1 LAATAEDI
9 EPDCDVSK
17 QAFKERFNE
26 FAVKFLQAMFAEALK
41 LTVPEEKAVIPL
53 LAAFAAVYA
62 LDSTNVGLPETLAKE
77 YKGHGG
83 DGPKS
88 ALKLYWLIN
97 WLTGAYRAIQF
108 EQGRKAD
115 QDMGEQFLAGTE
127 PGALWLF
134 DLGFFNLVFLA
145 AIARHQSYFVCRL
158 YAQTVISLI
167 NPAGLSL
174 RFDLDEFLRKAP
186 RELFEMEVELGAEA
200 HLKVRLIL
208 APVPPAVA
216 QARRRRVREDA
227 RRQGRTPRKSTLAR
241 CDWTLMVTNAP
252 VEKLPTSAVLTIY
265 GVRWQ
270 IELVFKLAK
279 SEAGLARTKATNPHR
294 VKCEIYAKL
303 IALLLFNRLLQ
314 LLPGEM
320 VKEISPVKTWHRM
333 REKFDDYLKELKQAG
348 QLAVVKII
356 DWIAR
361 RARSASR
368 KKDPSTLSLLKQAAK
383 NLQIIRLLDP
393 LAYLRAYQE
402 KLSDLSAFLSR
413 VCLPAQKTANGDSIF
428 CQ

>member
-1 LAATAEDI
+1 
-9 EPDCDVSK
+9 
-17 QAFKERFNE
+17 
-26 FAVKFLQAMFAEALK
+26 
-41 LTVPEEKAVIPL
+41 
-53 LAAFAAVYA
+53 
-62 LDSTNVGLPETLAKE
+62 
-77 YKGHGG
+77 
-83 DGPKS
+83 
-88 ALKLYWLIN
+88 
-97 WLTGAYRAIQF
+97 
-108 EQGRKAD
+108 
-115 QDMGEQFLAGTE
+115 
-127 PGALWLF
+127 
-134 DLGFFNLVFLA
+134 
-145 AIARHQSYFVCRL
+145 
-158 YAQTVISLI
+158 
-167 NPAGLSL
+167 
-174 RFDLDEFLRKAP
+174 
-186 RELFEMEVELGAEA
+186 
-200 HLKVRLIL
+200 
-208 APVPPAVA
+208 
-216 QARRRRVREDA
+216 
-227 RRQGRTPRKSTLAR
+227 
-241 CDWTLMVTNAP
+241 
-252 VEKLPTSAVLTIY
+252 
-265 GVRWQ
+265 
-270 IELVFKLAK
+270 
-279 SEAGLARTKATNPHR
+279 
-294 VKCEIYAKL
+294 L